1 MADSSWWDDLLQR
14 MFGQGMDA
22 YGTGGLGFEG
32 AKALSGTVQT
42 ELQREEQAGAPQP
55 TPTATAK
62 PAQAPNPNARADEA
76 LAARLGQATGNV
88 KPEDPLYG
96 NLPDAMVY
104 LGSERVM
111 HGQNLTNI
119 KKSIVKPI
127 AEVTAQINEWSPKK
141 LEKFA
146 VLAVAAGYLKTPTNN
161 VDELESIWQALAI
174 RSAKMYSR
182 GVKATP
188 WELLERYGTDP
199 LGNKK
204 ALGPVTTT
212 SISKNVN
219 LSSPRDANTLVDAAL
234 SDRLGRS
241 ATKAEK
247 KAFLAALNKAEKKE
261 PTTTKTTTTT
271 TGSGTENVS
280 STSNTESSGGV
291 NATSFAQE
299 YALGHN
305 KDEAGQ
311 YQALATYMP
320 AFFQALGAPV

>member
-1 MADSSWWDDLLQR
+1 MADSWWEDLLVR
-14 MFGQGMDA
+14 MFGSGVDTV
-22 YGTGGLGFEG
+22 GVGGGGFEG
-32 AKALSGTVQT
+32 AKALSGSVQT
-42 ELQREEQAGAPQP
+42 ELKKEEQAGNPQP
-55 TPTATAK
+55 TPTAK
-62 PAQAPNPNARADEA
+62 PAPTAQQPNPNARDDEA
-76 LAARLGQATGNV
+76 LASGVRSAADGIKAN
-88 KPEDPLYG
+88 DPLYG

-119 KKSIVKPI
+119 KKSVVKPI

-161 VDELESIWQALAI
+161 VDELETIWQALAI

-199 LGNKK
+199 LGNKV
-204 ALGPVTTT
+204 AGPVTTT
-212 SISKNVN
+212 SVSKNVN

-234 SDRLGRS
+234 SDRLGRA
-241 ATKAEK
+241 ATKEEK

-261 PTTTKTTTTT
+261 PNISKTTTTVS
-271 TGSGTENVS
+271 GSGTENVS
-280 STSNTESSGGV
+280 QTSNTETSGGV

-311 YQALATYMP
+311 HQALSTYMP
-320 AFFQALGAPV
+320 AFFAALGAPV